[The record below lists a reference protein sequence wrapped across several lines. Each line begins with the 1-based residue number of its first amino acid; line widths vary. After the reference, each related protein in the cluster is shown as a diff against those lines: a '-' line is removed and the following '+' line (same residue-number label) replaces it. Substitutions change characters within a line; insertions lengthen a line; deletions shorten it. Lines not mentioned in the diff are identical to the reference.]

1 MEKKLQLNRWVT
13 TTTGSQLSQH
23 KDYNF
28 TDFTKFAKSAGIGS
42 DKLYDY
48 VKYSI
53 NNSMINPTIIEERTM
68 NMVAIDVFSRLIADR
83 IIFLG
88 TGIDD
93 DVSNIINAQLLYLN
107 SVDTQSDIKLFIN
120 SGGGSII
127 SGLAIY
133 DTMNFIE
140 ADVSTYCLGLSAS
153 MAAVLLSSGAK
164 GKRHSLPNSM
174 VMIHQASTAS
184 DYCQNADFQIK
195 AKLIDQLETKIFN
208 IMAENTGKSF
218 EQIKADC
225 NRDNWLMADEAKEYG
240 LIDNIIS
247 KIK

>member
-1 MEKKLQLNRWVT
+1 MTN
-13 TTTGSQLSQH
+13 
-23 KDYNF
+23 
-28 TDFTKFAKSAGIGS
+28 DFTKFAKSLGIGS
-42 DKLYDY
+42 NTLNEYG
-48 VKYSI
+48 KYAI
-53 NNSMINPTIIEERTM
+53 KNSMISPTIIEERTM

-107 SVDTQSDIKLFIN
+107 SVDSQTDIKLFIN

-133 DTMNFIE
+133 DTMNFVE
-140 ADVSTYCLGLSAS
+140 PDVATYCLGLSAS
-153 MAAVLLSSGAK
+153 MAAVLLSSGTK
-164 GKRHSLPNSM
+164 GKRYSLPNSM

-184 DYCQNADFQIK
+184 DYCQNTDFQIK
-195 AKLIDQLETKIFN
+195 AKLIDQLETKLFN
-208 IMAENTGKSF
+208 IMADNTGKPF
-218 EQIKADC
+218 EQIKVDC
-225 NRDNWLMADEAKEYG
+225 NRDNWLMADDAKEYG